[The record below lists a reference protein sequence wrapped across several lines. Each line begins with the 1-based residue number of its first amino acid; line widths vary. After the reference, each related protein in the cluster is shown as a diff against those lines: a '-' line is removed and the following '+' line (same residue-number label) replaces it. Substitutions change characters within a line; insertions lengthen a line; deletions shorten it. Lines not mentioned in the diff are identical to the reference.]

1 MSSTASTLGAD
12 LGDLPTSELL
22 ANGHAALEWIARY
35 LDHPERVSVL
45 SQVVPGEI
53 REMLPVSP
61 PEQPEPLGDILRDFG
76 RQPPFAVKRPTGR
89 QTLMIAARPP
99 SASAGRRWSCT

>member
-1 MSSTASTLGAD
+1 MSSTYTAVSTIRSRRGVLESVTGRQRYIPGSLPARNSLMSSTASTLAAD

-22 ANGHAALEWIARY
+22 TQGHAALEWIARY

-53 REMLPVSP
+53 REMLPTSP
-61 PEQPEPLGDILRDFG
+61 PEQGESLGD
-76 RQPPFAVKRPTGR
+76 
-89 QTLMIAARPP
+89 
-99 SASAGRRWSCT
+99 